1 MTIEIPILQSE
12 RLRLRGHRPEDHA
25 NCTALWGDPEV
36 SRYIGGRP
44 LSGEEAWARLL
55 RYAGHWVWMGYG
67 FWAVEEKIGNI
78 CRRSGYASLH
88 RDIQPPLH
96 MPEFGWVLA
105 TPFHGRGYATEAVRT
120 ATAWG
125 DQQFGAQQTICII
138 DPENLRSIRVA
149 EKCRFKV
156 SHQAS
161 YKGGSIIVFAR

>member
-1 MTIEIPILQSE
+1 MQIAPPSGAIPRCPDISE
-12 RLRLRGHRPEDHA
+12 GDHSA
-25 NCTALWGDPEV
+25 GRKPGPDCYAMPDIGSGWVTVSGRWRRKSGTFVGEV
-36 SRYIGGRP
+36 
-44 LSGEEAWARLL
+44 
-55 RYAGHWVWMGYG
+55 
-67 FWAVEEKIGNI
+67 
-78 CRRSGYASLH
+78 GYASLH